1 MHEKIQKFQNAGAIQ
16 LTYPGTQNT
25 GFNFSQ
31 KIANKALTPKQLQ
44 LPNWA
49 DPIVGSD
56 AFQQNFPTLLDV
68 YARKGDPLANKIKAD
83 AIIQQGLADIN
94 KIKSIIDKPTTF
106 RKDKNGNQKQD
117 FATTKTGKGIA
128 VGSQIAGMASQFI
141 PDQDKDMNEV
151 DATLKQARGM
161 AQQGLMSS
169 GNPWL
174 MAAGASDMIID
185 KLGGHSDAS
194 QGLGLG
200 TDIMNGVAS
209 FIPGA
214 GWLARKTD
222 KYSQSDTIK
231 RSSSYTGEVEAGKR
245 VARNAGAKLLL
256 GGSKANEATR
266 KQKLRDTNTE
276 GVLADAKNDFW
287 SSMYQG
293 TSIGDEMLL
302 RGGPRDI
309 RLTKLGGKLQQA
321 RDLLNNIS
329 DDVKSFKEGGKVN
342 VIPAGQLHKNKHHM
356 EEVSD
361 DFKDLTSKGIPVV
374 TEKEDGELVQ
384 QAEIERD
391 EIIFNID
398 VTKKLEELMEDGSD
412 DAALEA
418 GKLLAAEIM
427 ENTIDNTGLMQEL
440 S

>member
-1 MHEKIQKFQNAGAIQ
+1 MHEKKIPKFQNAGTIQ

-49 DPIVGSD
+49 NPIVGSNT
-56 AFQQNFPTLLDV
+56 FQQSFPTLDV
-68 YARKGDPLANKIKAD
+68 YARNGDPLANKIKAD
-83 AIIQQGLADIN
+83 FDIQQGLADIN
-94 KIKSIIDKPTTF
+94 KIKNIIDKPTTF
-106 RKDKNGNQKQD
+106 RTNKNGNQKQD

-128 VGSQIAGMASQFI
+128 LGSQIVGMASQFI
-141 PDQDKDMNEV
+141 PDQDKDVNEV
-151 DATLKQARGM
+151 DATLKQTRGM

-174 MAAGASDMIID
+174 MAAGATDMFID

-214 GWLARKTD
+214 GWLAGKTD
-222 KYSQSDTIK
+222 KYSQSDMIK
-231 RSSSYTGEVEAGKR
+231 RSSSYTGEAEAGKR
-245 VARNAGAKLLL
+245 VARNAGAKLLF
-256 GGSKANEATR
+256 GRSKANDATR
-266 KQKLRDTNTE
+266 NQKLRDINTE

>member
-1 MHEKIQKFQNAGAIQ
+1 MHEKKIPKFQNAGTIQ

-31 KIANKALTPKQLQ
+31 KIANKALIPKELE

-49 DPIVGSD
+49 NLIVGSNT
-56 AFQQNFPTLLDV
+56 FQQNFPTLDV
-68 YARKGDPLANKIKAD
+68 YARNGDPLANRIKAKQS
-83 AIIQQGLADIN
+83 IQQGLADIN
-94 KIKSIIDKPTTF
+94 KIKNIIDKLTTF
-106 RKDKNGNQKQD
+106 RTNKNGNQKQD

-128 VGSQIAGMASQFI
+128 LGSQIVGMSSQFI
-141 PDQDKDMNEV
+141 PDLDKDVNEV
-151 DATLKQARGM
+151 DATTKQARGM

-174 MAAGASDMIID
+174 IAAGATDMVID

-214 GWLARKTD
+214 GWLAGKTD
-222 KYSQSDTIK
+222 KYSQSDVIK

-245 VARNAGAKLLL
+245 VARNAGAKLLF
-256 GGSKANEATR
+256 GRSKANDATR

>member
-1 MHEKIQKFQNAGAIQ
+1 MHEKKIQKFQNAGTIQ

-31 KIANKALTPKQLQ
+31 KIANKALIPKGLE
-44 LPNWA
+44 LPKW
-49 DPIVGSD
+49 V
-56 AFQQNFPTLLDV
+56 QNPTANSVSSYIDIF
-68 YARKGDPLANKIKAD
+68 ARNGDPLANAIKAKES
-83 AIIQQGLADIN
+83 IQQGLAD
-94 KIKSIIDKPTTF
+94 IKSIIDKPTTF
-106 RKDKNGNQKQD
+106 HKDKNGNQKQD

-128 VGSQIAGMASQFI
+128 LGSQIAGMASQFI
-141 PDQDKDMNEV
+141 PDQDKDVNEV
-151 DATLKQARGM
+151 DATTKQARGM
-161 AQQGLMSS
+161 VQQGLMSS

-174 MAAGASDMIID
+174 IAAGATDMFID

-214 GWLARKTD
+214 GWLAGKTD
-222 KYSQSDTIK
+222 KYSQSDAIK
-231 RSSSYTGEVEAGKR
+231 RSSSYTGEAEAGKR
-245 VARNAGAKLLL
+245 VARNAGAKLLF
-256 GGSKANEATR
+256 GRSKANDATR